1 MSDAIAE
8 LLNSKSSDNEP
19 RERIVLI
26 HRSDLY
32 PDPTQDRDDWEA
44 ERTLAHIAG
53 IRRSALIPLEEGRHY
68 GIRKALWV
76 EPADETGK
84 HKIIEGECRWRA
96 TEDAPDDVQLLPC
109 IISKGGVR
117 ERRMDHVTGNVLGQ
131 GLTVWQTACSI
142 KRDKEEFGFTT
153 EEILAVHGIKDK
165 SRLSRYMK
173 VFKLSPEAQE
183 FAKLDEFRDVNIIY
197 DLEKLDKM
205 GPDTLKKL
213 SKRLEKGESIQTAI
227 KALLPREKK
236 KSEPPA
242 PGAGQG
248 SVSDSETGTTRQPSS
263 EDGATTTDSAS
274 TSDSANTAATSSG
287 PVVSDSET
295 NGSASLML
303 TPKRAQALAVL
314 LNIEPGQGDLSALI
328 EALAQAL
335 DELAEK

>member
-32 PDPTQDRDDWEA
+32 PDPTQDRDDWET

-53 IRRSALIPLEEGRHY
+53 IRRSALIPLEDGRHF
-68 GIRKALWV
+68 GIRKTLFV
-76 EPADETGK
+76 EPADEAGK
-84 HKIIEGECRWRA
+84 HKIIDGECRWRA

-109 IISKGGVR
+109 IIRKGGVR
-117 ERRMDHVTGNVLGQ
+117 ERRMDHVSGNVLGQ

-183 FAKLDEFRDVNIIY
+183 FAKLDDFRDVNIIY

-227 KALLPREKK
+227 KALLPREEKK
-236 KSEPPA
+236 PA
-242 PGAGQG
+242 PKAPGVGQG
-248 SVSDSETGTTRQPSS
+248 SVSDSETGSIQHPSS
-263 EDGATTTDSAS
+263 EDGAEATDSAS
-274 TSDSANTAATSSG
+274 TSDSTTKAAPSSG

-295 NGSASLML
+295 NASASLML

-314 LNIEPGQGDLSALI
+314 LNIEPDEGDLSALI
-328 EALAQAL
+328 DALAQAL

>member
-8 LLNSKSSDNEP
+8 LLNSKSSDKEP

-32 PDPTQDRDDWEA
+32 PDPTQDRDDWET

-53 IRRSALIPLEEGRHY
+53 IRRSALIPLEDGRHF
-68 GIRKALWV
+68 GIRKTLFV
-76 EPADETGK
+76 EPADEAGK
-84 HKIIEGECRWRA
+84 HKIIDGECRWRA

-109 IISKGGVR
+109 IIRKGGVR
-117 ERRMDHVTGNVLGQ
+117 ERRMDHVSGNVLGQ

-142 KRDKEEFGFTT
+142 KRDKDEFGFTT

-183 FAKLDEFRDVNIIY
+183 FAKLDDFRDVNIIY

-213 SKRLEKGESIQTAI
+213 SKRLDKGESIQTAI
-227 KALLPREKK
+227 KALLPREEKK
-236 KSEPPA
+236 PA
-242 PGAGQG
+242 PKAPGVGQE
-248 SVSDSETGTTRQPSS
+248 SVSDSETGSIQHPSS
-263 EDGATTTDSAS
+263 EDGAVATDSAS
-274 TSDSANTAATSSG
+274 TSDSTTKAAPSSG

-295 NGSASLML
+295 DGSAALML
-303 TPKRAQALAVL
+303 TPKRAQTLAVL
-314 LNIEPGQGDLSALI
+314 LNIEPGQGDLGALI
-328 EALAQAL
+328 EALAHAL

>member
-1 MSDAIAE
+1 
-8 LLNSKSSDNEP
+8 
-19 RERIVLI
+19 
-26 HRSDLY
+26 
-32 PDPTQDRDDWEA
+32 
-44 ERTLAHIAG
+44 
-53 IRRSALIPLEEGRHY
+53 
-68 GIRKALWV
+68 
-76 EPADETGK
+76 
-84 HKIIEGECRWRA
+84 
-96 TEDAPDDVQLLPC
+96 
-109 IISKGGVR
+109 
-117 ERRMDHVTGNVLGQ
+117 
-131 GLTVWQTACSI
+131 
-142 KRDKEEFGFTT
+142 
-153 EEILAVHGIKDK
+153 
-165 SRLSRYMK
+165 
-173 VFKLSPEAQE
+173 
-183 FAKLDEFRDVNIIY
+183 
-197 DLEKLDKM
+197 
-205 GPDTLKKL
+205 
-213 SKRLEKGESIQTAI
+213 KRLEKGESIQTAI

-263 EDGATTTDSAS
+263 EDGAATTDSAS

>member
-32 PDPTQDRDDWEA
+32 PDPTQDRDDWET

-53 IRRSALIPLEEGRHY
+53 IRRSALIPLEDGRHF
-68 GIRKALWV
+68 GIRKTLFV
-76 EPADETGK
+76 EPADEAGK
-84 HKIIEGECRWRA
+84 HKIIDGECRWRA

-109 IISKGGVR
+109 IIRKGGVR
-117 ERRMDHVTGNVLGQ
+117 ERRMDHVSGNVLGQ

-183 FAKLDEFRDVNIIY
+183 FAKLDDFRDVNIIY

-227 KALLPREKK
+227 KALLPRE
-236 KSEPPA
+236 ERNPRRRRR
-242 PGAGQG
+242 
-248 SVSDSETGTTRQPSS
+248 E
-263 EDGATTTDSAS
+263 
-274 TSDSANTAATSSG
+274 
-287 PVVSDSET
+287 
-295 NGSASLML
+295 
-303 TPKRAQALAVL
+303 
-314 LNIEPGQGDLSALI
+314 
-328 EALAQAL
+328 
-335 DELAEK
+335 